1 VHALKLERPE
11 LEVSLEL
18 VLKKNATEVGKGRE
32 EPNVQPELV
41 APKRIDFNPLN
52 PFAQLNAMFPAE
64 WIEQLKKIMC
74 CVMTVACCMILP
86 IIVLQILPLLE

>member
-1 VHALKLERPE
+1 MALRL
-11 LEVSLEL
+11 LTLFGWGQ
-18 VLKKNATEVGKGRE
+18 VGKGRE